1 MRTVVLSPFPYLNSI
16 MENNEVLDRQYSIR
30 LFDGMPPMEVM
41 CSLASYTNN
50 GTLALQLFNKPDLPD
65 GYPLPDDPRKLFCEP
80 FGVVT
85 VNLFESRLLP
95 YSVQFIDENNLP
107 GIGAWLRQNGI
118 AQPTGV
124 HAPSGYCLY
133 EAYRFNIPEKDLKEV
148 IDRRQQLGT
157 QPAEERQSAERK
169 IK

>member
-1 MRTVVLSPFPYLNSI
+1 
-16 MENNEVLDRQYSIR
+16 MENTEVLDRQYSIR
-30 LFDGMPPMEVM
+30 LFDSMPPMEVM

-50 GTLALQLFNKPDLPD
+50 GTLALQLFNKPDIPEAHLPS
-65 GYPLPDDPRKLFCEP
+65 GDPKKLFCEP

-85 VNLFESRLLP
+85 VNLFESGMLP
-95 YSVQFIDENNLP
+95 YNVQFVDENNMP

-118 AQPTGV
+118 AQPTGY
-124 HAPSGYCLY
+124 HAASGYCLY

-157 QPAEERQSAERK
+157 QPAEQRQAQERK
-169 IK
+169 MK

>member
-1 MRTVVLSPFPYLNSI
+1 

-30 LFDGMPPMEVM
+30 LFDSMPPMEVM

-65 GYPLPDDPRKLFCEP
+65 GYPLPDDPKKLFCEP

-85 VNLFESRLLP
+85 VNLLESRLLP
-95 YSVQFIDENNLP
+95 YNVQFVNENNLP

-118 AQPTGV
+118 AQPTGL

-133 EAYRFNIPEKDLKEV
+133 EAYLYLLQVCRP
-148 IDRRQQLGT
+148 
-157 QPAEERQSAERK
+157 S
-169 IK
+169 

>member
-1 MRTVVLSPFPYLNSI
+1 
-16 MENNEVLDRQYSIR
+16 MENTEVLDRQYSIR
-30 LFDGMPPMEVM
+30 LFDSMPPMEVM

-50 GTLALQLFNKPDLPD
+50 GTLALQLFNKPDIPEAYFPS
-65 GYPLPDDPRKLFCEP
+65 GDPKKLFCEP

-85 VNLFESRLLP
+85 VNLFESALLP
-95 YSVQFIDENNLP
+95 YNIQFVDENNMP

-118 AQPTGV
+118 AQPTGY
-124 HAPSGYCLY
+124 HAASGYCLY

-157 QPAEERQSAERK
+157 QPPEQKHTQERK
-169 IK
+169 MK